1 MIKGIDVCTYQGI
14 IDWARVKNDGVTF
27 AMIKATQGR
36 SEINPANRNIVD
48 GKYSRNIVEA
58 TKAGV
63 SCGVYHYL
71 TAATVAEA
79 HAEAKLFLNAIV
91 PYKDKITLFAAV
103 DVESKYLPVNKTLL
117 TNIVKA
123 FYDDVEKAG
132 YKAAV
137 YTNPDFLKNRLN
149 IGEMRLWL
157 ALWRDKNKTPTSF
170 RNMVMWQWGA
180 GNVKG
185 VTKTVDCNFG
195 FFDAADNKATAPAKT
210 AIKAGDKVRV
220 KNAVLYGTN
229 KRFMVIFPS
238 YTVLQVNGDRIVIG
252 IGKIVVAAVHA
263 DNLTRV

>member
-1 MIKGIDVCTYQGI
+1 MNKGIDVCTYQGV
-14 IDWARVKNDGVTF
+14 IDWAKIKNDDVTF

-36 SEINPANRNIVD
+36 SETNYAQCDITDVQFRRNIVAAP
-48 GKYSRNIVEA
+48 GCGISV
-58 TKAGV
+58 
-63 SCGVYHYL
+63 GVYHYL
-71 TAATVAEA
+71 TATTVAEA
-79 HAEAKLFLNAIV
+79 HKEAKQFIDAISV
-91 PYKDKITLFAAV
+91 FKDKITLYAAV

-132 YKAAV
+132 YKSAV

-229 KRFMVIFPS
+229 KRFMAIFPS